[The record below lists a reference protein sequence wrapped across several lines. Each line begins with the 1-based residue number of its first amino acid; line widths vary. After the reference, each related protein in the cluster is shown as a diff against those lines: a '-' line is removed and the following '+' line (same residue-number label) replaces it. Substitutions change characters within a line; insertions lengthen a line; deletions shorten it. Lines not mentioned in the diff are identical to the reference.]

1 MPVAVSTGGAL
12 SGKVMVAVAA
22 GNAHNLALC
31 ADGTA
36 VAWRDNTFGQL
47 GNNST
52 TQYNAP
58 VVVNTNGVLA
68 GKMVVAVAA
77 GFAHSLALCSD
88 GTLAAWGDNS
98 YGQLGTGNNPPSL
111 VPVAVNRAGVL
122 AGKTINGIAAGSDH
136 CLALTS
142 DGKVVAWGWNGEGEL
157 GNNSTTDS
165 NVTVAVV
172 STGVLLGK
180 TVTAVSAGQ
189 DHSLVLTWRRVWIPQ
204 ASLHCGPWGAP
215 PSSFPVARA

>member
-122 AGKTINGIAAGSDH
+122 AGKTIIGIVDH
-136 CLALTS
+136 EGLTYRIDCRTKQQFRMSQFFLLVFALG
-142 DGKVVAWGWNGEGEL
+142 DVVIYA
-157 GNNSTTDS
+157 
-165 NVTVAVV
+165 
-172 STGVLLGK
+172 
-180 TVTAVSAGQ
+180 
-189 DHSLVLTWRRVWIPQ
+189 DHP
-204 ASLHCGPWGAP
+204 
-215 PSSFPVARA
+215 